1 MPHPDVKLV
10 SAAVEVSDSE
20 ESSLCESEL
29 ELEMAWGEGPI
40 APLRTEG
47 PATKDGVVEKST
59 IAGVQQR
66 SCSSRNDGVRAHT
79 PKRRGSESPLAGG
92 SKRLINIHPIRSAGY
107 LSNPNELPLGARKQQ
122 RWLNDHHFGNRAA
135 STRLEDLME
144 HMNIHV
150 EWRSN
155 FEKLAEPQNEDLQAE
170 FRQGGCVPEHHVS
183 HGPRNRRK
191 DKWNDAEQMF
201 TRVDRRARTLI
212 LRSLTSLAP
221 FIEAVECVVLH
232 FIQWRE
238 VPSELEIAAPLFHM
252 LKHPIELVKVCEK
265 DVRLVMPLLD
275 SAFHRLIIHSVCQ
288 FYGVRSRTEANRRL
302 NTKVMVL
309 KSPKTRSLA
318 DNLAQISMCDFI
330 RETRLARRNGALA
343 SPAGGTDKGYTLE
356 VQSKSSECS
365 EGFCLVEAPQ
375 V

>member
-1 MPHPDVKLV
+1 
-10 SAAVEVSDSE
+10 
-20 ESSLCESEL
+20 
-29 ELEMAWGEGPI
+29 MAWGEGPI

-47 PATKDGVVEKST
+47 PATKDGVVEKSM

-66 SCSSRNDGVRAHT
+66 SCSSRNEGIRAHT

-92 SKRLINIHPIRSAGY
+92 SKRLLNIHPIRSAGH

-122 RWLNDHHFGNRAA
+122 RWLNG
-135 STRLEDLME
+135 EQE
-144 HMNIHV
+144 
-150 EWRSN
+150 
-155 FEKLAEPQNEDLQAE
+155 LAEPQNEDLQAE
-170 FRQGGCVPEHHVS
+170 FRQGGCVPENNVS

-318 DNLAQISMCDFI
+318 DDLAQISMCDFI
-330 RETRLARRNGALA
+330 RETRLARRNGAVA
-343 SPAGGTDKGYTLE
+343 SPAGDTDKCYVLE
-356 VQSKSSECS
+356 SLALSKLGAAVLRSSS
-365 EGFCLVEAPQ
+365 PRHVRAMVSVSTWGNL
-375 V
+375 